1 MSANKDNLDLKK
13 AKVKAVIIATNN
25 GVPLVTVKIGSDIDE
40 KLISPF
46 FSAIKQFSENALD
59 FSKEGLDFLQIKG
72 GEVETLVAR
81 NHGLILIALMDKE
94 MKKVGVR
101 EEAEQALDL
110 FYEMYEDEIKQM
122 EEGCVDLNI
131 FEKFEAVLKKQIQ
144 EYYAKIEQDEEGF
157 FDKVIKFFKKELG
170 S

>member
-1 MSANKDNLDLKK
+1 MSANKDNLDLKN

-25 GVPLVTVKIGSDIDE
+25 GVPLVSVKTSSEIDE

-59 FSKEGLDFLQIKG
+59 FSKQGLDFLQIKG
-72 GEVETLVAR
+72 GKVETLVAR
-81 NHGLILIALMDKE
+81 NHNLILIALMDKD
-94 MKKVGVR
+94 MKKVGVKKEA
-101 EEAEQALDL
+101 EEALNL
-110 FYEMYEDEIKQM
+110 FYEMYKDELKQM
-122 EEGCVDLNI
+122 EENCVNLHV

-144 EYYAKIEQDEEGF
+144 EYYEKIEENGDGLFSKIIQ
-157 FDKVIKFFKKELG
+157 FFKKE